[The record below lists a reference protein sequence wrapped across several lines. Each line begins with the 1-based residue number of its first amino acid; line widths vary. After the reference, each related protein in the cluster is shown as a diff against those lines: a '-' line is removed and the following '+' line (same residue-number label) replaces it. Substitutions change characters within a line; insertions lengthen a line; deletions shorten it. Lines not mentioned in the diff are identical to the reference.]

1 MTINEI
7 AERLKKLNSVL
18 IFCHTRS
25 DGDTLG
31 GAFALKKTF
40 RKLGMIAEVTCD
52 SVIPEKFSFMGF
64 NEEILSEND
73 LKKPF
78 DAFVAVDCSTEGMIG
93 ERYKLFASKTETYNI
108 DHHISNTRYAKYN
121 YVEDRSAC
129 SEIVYEL
136 ITAMGAKIEK
146 ETANCLFL
154 GISTDTGHFM
164 HSNVTDKTFKIASE
178 LVSFGADSHEIGVKM
193 FKTQSKARAELQ
205 SYVTSGMKFYEDDK
219 IALIMITKA
228 DLEKFGATS
237 DLTEGFIDYPLSVS
251 GVEVAVSI
259 LESNNNAYKISL
271 RSKGKVNVNEVAS
284 SFGGGGHILASG
296 CMIFGFYEDVKDK
309 IIRAVSLA
317 L

>member
-1 MTINEI
+1 MTIIEI
-7 AERLKKLNSVL
+7 AEKLKKLNSVL
-18 IFCHTRS
+18 IFCHTRP

-40 RKLGMIAEVTCD
+40 NKLGKIAEVTCD
-52 SVIPEKFSFMGF
+52 AVIPEKFSFMGF
-64 NEEILSEND
+64 SKVREDE
-73 LKKPF
+73 LKRPY
-78 DAFVAVDCSTEGMIG
+78 DAFVAVDCSTEGMLG
-93 ERYKLFASKTETYNI
+93 ESYKLFASKTETYNI
-108 DHHISNTRYAKYN
+108 DHHVSNTRYAKYN

-136 ITAMGAKIEK
+136 ITAMGTLIEK

-164 HSNVTDKTFKIASE
+164 HSNVTANTFEIASK
-178 LVSFGADSHEIGVKM
+178 LVSLGADSHEIGVKM
-193 FKTQSKARAELQ
+193 FKNQSRARAELQ
-205 SYVTSGMKFYEDDK
+205 SYVMSGMKFYEGDK
-219 IALIMITKA
+219 IALIKIMKS

-251 GVEVAVSI
+251 GVEVAISI

-271 RSKGKVNVNEVAS
+271 RSKGKVNVNEVAAT
-284 SFGGGGHILASG
+284 FGGGGHILASG

-309 IIRAVSLA
+309 IVRAVSLA